1 MKQINNYILEKLH
14 LNKNLKV
21 DNRDTENL
29 VFVVAYG
36 NVYDQLLSDFAD
48 VKVVSK
54 AGDPD
59 GFIIPIDDAKE
70 IYKQYYKQN
79 IIIYK
84 LPEEYEIIDFRDAY
98 KEGEITLE
106 DLKKIKVK

>member
-21 DNRDTENL
+21 NDIDIENF

-36 NVYDQLLSDFAD
+36 NVYDELLSDFAD
-48 VKVVSK
+48 VKVVSNY
-54 AGDPD
+54 GDPD

-70 IYKQYYKQN
+70 IYKKHYKQN

-98 KEGEITLE
+98 HNGEITLE
-106 DLKKIKVK
+106 DLEKIKVK